1 MIDRLLGRAELKAR
15 IDELEE
21 ANEHLERQLEA
32 ESDRRADAVT
42 ERQRAEERINRL
54 EDRIEELQDRVSRAE
69 EGRDEELS
77 FRHAERCRGRRLE
90 SVLDRL
96 RSLEAPREGAL
107 TAYVET
113 EVPDSV
119 REVLGDRSPLVRDAA
134 PALVLADDAGVVAAA
149 LAPPLPPEPFSE
161 WEDCFRLPDKWFRPT
176 GRFGFGL
183 VRSDTFAFGVYD
195 GDELDAFEGFESDVI
210 SDHSKG
216 GFSQGRFERRRD
228 EQIDAH
234 VDRVRNVLKTRDEDL
249 DRTVLVGERTVLSR
263 LESDVDVTATAG
275 AGGTDRDALAAAFEE
290 FWTTKLYGL

>member
-54 EDRIEELQDRVSRAE
+54 EDRVEELQDRVRRAE
-69 EGRDEELS
+69 DNRDEGLS
-77 FRHAERCRGRRLE
+77 FRHVERCRGRRLE

-96 RSLEAPREGAL
+96 RSLEGPQEGIL
-107 TAYVET
+107 TAYVDGD
-113 EVPDSV
+113 VPEPV
-119 REVLGDRSPLVRDAA
+119 RELLGDRSPLVRDAA

-149 LAPPLPPEPFSE
+149 MVPPLPPEPFLE
-161 WEDCFRLPDKWFRPT
+161 WDDRFRLPRRWFRPT

-183 VRSDTFAFGVYD
+183 VRSDTCAFGIYE
-195 GDELDAFEGFESDVI
+195 GEELEAFEGFESDVI

-234 VDRVRNVLKTRDEDL
+234 LDRVRDVLEDRDGDL
-249 DRTVLVGERTVLSR
+249 DRTILVGEGTLLSR
-263 LESDVDVTATAG
+263 LASEADVTATTD
-275 AGGTDRDALAAAFEE
+275 AGGADRDALGDAFAE

>member
-42 ERQRAEERINRL
+42 ERQRAEERVNRL
-54 EDRIEELQDRVSRAE
+54 EDRIEELQDRVRRAE
-69 EGRDEELS
+69 EGRDEVLS
-77 FRHAERCRGRRLE
+77 FRHVERCRGGRLA
-90 SVLDRL
+90 SVLDRI
-96 RSLEAPREGAL
+96 RSVAAPQEGVL
-107 TAYVET
+107 TAYVDG
-113 EVPDSV
+113 EVPGPV
-119 REVLGDRSPLVRDAA
+119 REVLGHRSPLVRDAA
-134 PALVLADDAGVVAAA
+134 PALVLADDAGIVAAA
-149 LAPPLPPEPFSE
+149 MVPPLPPEPFLE
-161 WEDCFRLPDKWFRPT
+161 WGDRFRLPRRWFRPT

-195 GDELDAFEGFESDVI
+195 GEELDAFDGFESDVI

-234 VDRVRNVLKTRDEDL
+234 LDRVRNVLAERDGDL
-249 DRTVLVGERTVLSR
+249 DRTILVGEGTLLSR
-263 LESDVDVTATAG
+263 LESDADVTSTAA
-275 AGGTDRDALAAAFEE
+275 AGGADRDALENAFAE